1 MSARQSAIVLA
12 VVAAGVGW
20 SVGGTPVRGQPAASE
35 QPVTKAQFERWM
47 AELSNWGRWGKDDQL
62 GAANLFTAEK
72 RRSAVALV
80 TVGTTVSLAHD
91 VIMSKAADA
100 PNPYV
105 LKMTVNIDR
114 QNSTDRFDIDYHG
127 GTFTH
132 LDALCH
138 VAYKDKLYNG
148 FPFQETVTKDG
159 CSKMGITA
167 LKDGIVTRGVL
178 LDIPRLKNKP
188 FLEPGT
194 RVNREDIEAWEKYAG
209 LRIGAGDAMLLR
221 TGRWARR
228 AQVGPGGS
236 SGWDASFLPF
246 LKDRDIGLLG
256 ADTAHEAGAI
266 PGVTLP
272 SGGSYPVIHRFAIV
286 ARGMNLL
293 DNLDL
298 EALAETA
305 SRLKRWEF
313 MLIVSP
319 PRVPGGTGSPINPI
333 AMF

>member
-1 MSARQSAIVLA
+1 MHLRTCVNALLI
-12 VVAAGVGW
+12 VVAATGW
-20 SVGGTPVRGQPAASE
+20 PLHRLAVQAAPSSE

-47 AELSNWGRWGKDDQL
+47 TELSNWGRWGKDDQY

-72 RRSAVALV
+72 RRSAAALA

-91 VIMSKAADA
+91 VLMTKAADA
-100 PNPYV
+100 PHPYV
-105 LKMTVNIDR
+105 LQMAVHIDR
-114 QNSTDRFDIDYHG
+114 QNATDRFDIDYHG

-138 VAYKDKLYNG
+138 VAYKGKLYNG
-148 FPFQETVTKDG
+148 FDFAEIVTKGG

-167 LKDGIVTRGVL
+167 LKDGVVTRGVL
-178 LDIPRLKNKP
+178 LDIPRLKGLP
-188 FLEPGT
+188 YLEPGT
-194 RVNREDIEAWEKYAG
+194 RVGREDIEAWEQRAG
-209 LRIGAGDAMLLR
+209 LRIGSGDAILLR

-228 AQVGPGGS
+228 AQVGPEGS
-236 SGWDASFLPF
+236 SGWNASFLPF
-246 LKDRDIGLLG
+246 LEERDVAMLG

-272 SGGSYPVIHRFAIV
+272 SGASYPVIHRFAIV

-298 EALAETA
+298 EAAAETA
-305 SRLKRWEF
+305 ARLKRWEF
-313 MLIVSP
+313 MLVVAP
-319 PRVPGGTGSPINPI
+319 PRVPGGTGAPINPL
-333 AMF
+333 AVF